1 MFENIIA
8 AIKSSSF
15 LWHENV
21 DSETLVIDVVLQMW
35 RSLNWAPIRAALVL
49 CCLRLLSVHSTVQ
62 TAPTQ
67 TH

>member
-35 RSLNWAPIRAALVL
+35 RS
-49 CCLRLLSVHSTVQ
+49 
-62 TAPTQ
+62 
-67 TH
+67 